1 MGNAPLISVIVPVYN
16 KEKYIREC
24 LDSLVNQTYPNKE
37 IILSDDGSTDS
48 SGRICDEYAQK
59 YDFVRV
65 VHKENGGPSSA
76 WKAGFKISEGE
87 YLMFVDS
94 DDYVALEILEK
105 MSECL
110 TFIPKEIILCDH
122 AITRDDG
129 SEKKYYQALLPGEYN
144 EEEIKDKIYP
154 NILGREDRII
164 TFSRCLKLIERSLIA
179 DNVDYCDDRVLMGDD
194 STIILP
200 ALLDARRIFMMDH
213 KVYYFYRYIDDSI
226 VHRYNADAFSNNK
239 LHYEALKRVLE
250 DKYVNDEAMK
260 EFMIA
265 SLNKEELF
273 LLLILVKNEVRGNPK
288 GCTKNLKAMHDDD
301 FFRGIVD
308 NTSVTI
314 QGMAN
319 RLIYMVLKNP
329 SRLNV
334 GLLKLA
340 TALYDR

>member
-1 MGNAPLISVIVPVYN
+1 MSNAPLISVIVPVYN
-16 KEKYIREC
+16 KAKYIREC
-24 LDSLVNQTYPNKE
+24 LDSLVEQSYPNKE

-48 SGRICDEYAQK
+48 SGRICDEYARK
-59 YDFVRV
+59 YDFVQV
-65 VHKENGGPSSA
+65 IHKENGGPSSA
-76 WKAGFKISEGE
+76 WKAGFAISKGE

-94 DDYVALEILEK
+94 DDHVALEILDR

-110 TFIPKEIILCDH
+110 SFIPKEIVLCDH

-129 SEKKYYQALLPGEYN
+129 SEKKVYQALEPGEYS
-144 EEEIKDKIYP
+144 EKEIKDRIYP

-250 DKYVNDEAMK
+250 DKFADDEAQK
-260 EFMIA
+260 DSMIV

-288 GCTKNLKAMHDDD
+288 GCMKNLKAMYDDE
-301 FFRGIVD
+301 FFREIVD
-308 NTSVTI
+308 NTTVTI
-314 QGMAN
+314 RGLAN
-319 RLIYMVLKNP
+319 KLIYMVLKNP
-329 SRLNV
+329 NRINI

-340 TALYDR
+340 TAVYDR